1 MHGFI
6 MISVLTY
13 QTSGAFTKPYFPETF
28 KFYFLQGYRVGDYR
42 VGDYHV
48 GEGDYHPGSDSAAI
62 VWLIA
67 YVNVNGS
74 LAGEVICQICHI
86 ISGCQKGRIFFPLVL
101 A

>member
-1 MHGFI
+1 

-13 QTSGAFTKPYFPETF
+13 RTSGAFIKAYLPETF
-28 KFYFLQGYRVGDYR
+28 KFYDYR

-48 GEGDYHPGSDSAAI
+48 GEGDQHPGSDSTAI
-62 VWLIA
+62 VLLIA

-86 ISGCQKGRIFFPLVL
+86 ISGCQKRRIFFPLVF